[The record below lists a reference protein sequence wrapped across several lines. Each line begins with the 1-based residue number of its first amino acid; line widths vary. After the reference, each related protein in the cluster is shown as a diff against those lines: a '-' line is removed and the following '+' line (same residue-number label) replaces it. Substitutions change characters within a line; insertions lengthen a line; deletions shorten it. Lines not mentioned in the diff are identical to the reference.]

1 MVSGDTNSKLGG
13 ILAIV
18 ALMNADVCNTGT
30 RISRFGNY
38 LRNNCLSQE
47 RIFNL
52 ILRYLGKKYEIDFFK
67 IKLFGI

>member
-47 RIFNL
+47 RIFNMIIDYTL
-52 ILRYLGKKYEIDFFK
+52 FETVFILVFEKDF
-67 IKLFGI
+67 